1 MLWTVRCGL
10 NPEIEWD
17 VKPRERTKH
26 SDHSMGLGHVAHTA
40 PPCYGEADFT
50 PSSALPTPLPSLN
63 SDRARALGNCHSQE
77 KLVPPASSFLLHSS
91 PTSRG
96 GPGEIIVFL
105 PVDP

>member
-26 SDHSMGLGHVAHTA
+26 SDHSMALGHEAHTA
-40 PPCYGEADFT
+40 PPCYREADFI

-63 SDRARALGNCHSQE
+63 SERARALGNCPSQE

-91 PTSRG
+91 PTS
-96 GPGEIIVFL
+96 GEGQGRSLSFYL
-105 PVDP
+105 